1 MSSRSINAR
10 EEIVAYVSRYVEQLI
25 SDGLL
30 GNVLDALRRFTMETE
45 MELLQN
51 NRALPPG
58 RHHAT
63 LVTTIDTT
71 RQVSWWFNINI
82 GMYEVVTH
90 YKVTS
95 SN

>member
-1 MSSRSINAR
+1 M
-10 EEIVAYVSRYVEQLI
+10 SRYVEQLI

-30 GNVLDALRRFTMETE
+30 GNALDALRRFTLETE

-63 LVTTIDTT
+63 LVSTIETT
-71 RQVSWWFNINI
+71 RYVGQDDGLIWQILLFIKAAHKK
-82 GMYEVVTH
+82 TR
-90 YKVTS
+90 YKKTFL
-95 SN
+95 

>member
-1 MSSRSINAR
+1 MS
-10 EEIVAYVSRYVEQLI
+10 YVTRYVDQLI

-30 GNVLDALRRFTMETE
+30 GNVLDALRRFTLEVE

-63 LVTTIDTT
+63 LVNTIETTRYVGQGSTTIT
-71 RQVSWWFNINI
+71 RTILL
-82 GMYEVVTH
+82 
-90 YKVTS
+90 KP
-95 SN
+95 